1 MLHGYLKLSQ
11 THANLFFLNERGL
24 DELQVTLLYHI
35 LLRNESVHECEQLI
49 FNFINSN
56 IFMNNA
62 QICIWGGGDIHDSK
76 ILVRL

>member
-35 LLRNESVHECEQLI
+35 LLQTNDSVHE
-49 FNFINSN
+49 
-56 IFMNNA
+56 
-62 QICIWGGGDIHDSK
+62 
-76 ILVRL
+76 

>member
-49 FNFINSN
+49 LPGKFY
-56 IFMNNA
+56 
-62 QICIWGGGDIHDSK
+62 
-76 ILVRL
+76 